1 MDRRSTSEEP
11 ESKGDEPF
19 ATNST
24 GEFVDIAEPLD
35 FEEQL
40 TNFDDGYALSD
51 ISPDMLKLLQ
61 ESGVCMLNLEEKLQ
75 DDFIVYIRR
84 AHVKDD

>member
-24 GEFVDIAEPLD
+24 GEFVGIAAPLD
-35 FEEQL
+35 FEEQHFKFL
-40 TNFDDGYALSD
+40 LNKGEVEHDQRVLRY
-51 ISPDMLKLLQ
+51 LKYKSQ
-61 ESGVCMLNLEEKLQ
+61 SG
-75 DDFIVYIRR
+75 
-84 AHVKDD
+84 

>member
-1 MDRRSTSEEP
+1 
-11 ESKGDEPF
+11 
-19 ATNST
+19 
-24 GEFVDIAEPLD
+24 
-35 FEEQL
+35 
-40 TNFDDGYALSD
+40 
-51 ISPDMLKLLQ
+51 MLKLLQ

>member
-40 TNFDDGYALSD
+40 TDFDDGYALSD
-51 ISPDMLKLLQ
+51 ISPDMMKLLQ
-61 ESGVCMLNLEEKLQ
+61 ESGVCMLNLKEALRNNLLIYSGGDKAEK
-75 DDFIVYIRR
+75 
-84 AHVKDD
+84 

>member
-40 TNFDDGYALSD
+40 TDFDDG
-51 ISPDMLKLLQ
+51 
-61 ESGVCMLNLEEKLQ
+61 
-75 DDFIVYIRR
+75 
-84 AHVKDD
+84 

>member
-51 ISPDMLKLLQ
+51 ISPDMLKLLREKRRVYA
-61 ESGVCMLNLEEKLQ
+61 ESGREITGR
-75 DDFIVYIRR
+75 FHRIYS
-84 AHVKDD
+84 